1 MKPGDQLAGY
11 RIESVLGAGGMGVV
25 YEATQLSLN
34 RKVALKL
41 LPAHLRDDAVF
52 RERFRREGE
61 IQAAID
67 HPNIVTVHE
76 AGETAEGLYLVMRLV
91 RGATL
96 KDLISAGEMS
106 TARAV
111 RLLTPVADALDT
123 AHAAGLTHRDIKPQN
138 ILVGAGD
145 HPYLAD
151 FGLTRSATDAGLTRT
166 GQFVGTIDYVSP
178 EQIRGEQATAASDI
192 YALTAV
198 LYESLCGVVPYP
210 QPSDHAVLFSHLSDP
225 PPRVTDR
232 RPELPAELDDVV
244 ARGLAKDPGERQT
257 SGSELVEQAERAIT
271 TGERPVTTRIATPA
285 TAAGSAAARPA
296 ARRGHAVWRIALAL
310 AAAAA
315 IGAAIAV
322 AIVAGGDGGGSE
334 SDSDSTERRGDP
346 ISMRPVA
353 GGKVVANAVLVYYGD
368 PPPTLQLAVTPA
380 GPRYQLLL
388 FDELEE
394 VRRFTSLPESALHVL
409 GDGPRGDLSSGS
421 DDEPGT
427 TTNFGTTMPAN
438 FRRYKYFG
446 VAEAEGSTRELVLYD
461 RVARLTDPR

>member
-1 MKPGDQLAGY
+1 
-11 RIESVLGAGGMGVV
+11 MGVV

-91 RGATL
+91 RGTTL

-151 FGLTRSATDAGLTRT
+151 FGLTRSATDPGLTRT

-178 EQIRGEQATAASDI
+178 EQIRGEQATAASDV

-271 TGERPVTTRIATPA
+271 TGERPVTTRIAA
-285 TAAGSAAARPA
+285 TAETAARAPSPE
-296 ARRGHAVWRIALAL
+296 RRHGMWKLLLAL

-322 AIVAGGDGGGSE
+322 AIVAGGNGGGGSD
-334 SDSDSTERRGDP
+334 SDSGSTERRGDP

-353 GGKVVANAVLVYYGD
+353 GGKVVANAVLVDYGE
-368 PPPTLQLAVTPA
+368 PPPTLQLALTPA

-388 FDELEE
+388 FDELGGGPA
-394 VRRFTSLPESALHVL
+394 VHGAAGVGDARSRRRATR
-409 GDGPRGDLSSGS
+409 GPVERVGRRARH
-421 DDEPGT
+421 DDE
-427 TTNFGTTMPAN
+427 
-438 FRRYKYFG
+438 RRYGDAGQLPPVQVLRCRRGGG
-446 VAEAEGSTRELVLYD
+446 VDAGAGALRPRRPPD
-461 RVARLTDPR
+461 RPSLNPDG

>member
-1 MKPGDQLAGY
+1 
-11 RIESVLGAGGMGVV
+11 
-25 YEATQLSLN
+25 
-34 RKVALKL
+34 
-41 LPAHLRDDAVF
+41 
-52 RERFRREGE
+52 
-61 IQAAID
+61 
-67 HPNIVTVHE
+67 
-76 AGETAEGLYLVMRLV
+76 
-91 RGATL
+91 
-96 KDLISAGEMS
+96 MS

-271 TGERPVTTRIATPA
+271 TGERPVTTRIAAPA

-296 ARRGHAVWRIALAL
+296 ARRGRAV
-310 AAAAA
+310 
-315 IGAAIAV
+315 
-322 AIVAGGDGGGSE
+322 GGSP
-334 SDSDSTERRGDP
+334 SPSRPRRR
-346 ISMRPVA
+346 SARPSRSPSSRA
-353 GGKVVANAVLVYYGD
+353 GTAAVVASPIPIPVRPSGAGIPSRCVRS
-368 PPPTLQLAVTPA
+368 PAARWWPTRCSWTTENRL
-380 GPRYQLLL
+380 PRCSW
-388 FDELEE
+388 
-394 VRRFTSLPESALHVL
+394 R
-409 GDGPRGDLSSGS
+409 
-421 DDEPGT
+421 
-427 TTNFGTTMPAN
+427 
-438 FRRYKYFG
+438 
-446 VAEAEGSTRELVLYD
+446 
-461 RVARLTDPR
+461 

>member
-178 EQIRGEQATAASDI
+178 EQIRGEQATAASDV

-285 TAAGSAAARPA
+285 SGRRRARPRRSGGTRDVEGSPGPRRRSRD
-296 ARRGHAVWRIALAL
+296 RRGHRGRHRRGRERRWR
-310 AAAAA
+310 
-315 IGAAIAV
+315 
-322 AIVAGGDGGGSE
+322 
-334 SDSDSTERRGDP
+334 SDSDSGSTERRGDP

-353 GGKVVANAVLVYYGD
+353 GGKVVANAVLVDYGD
-368 PPPTLQLAVTPA
+368 PPPTLQLALTPA

-394 VRRFTSLPESALHVL
+394 VRRFTSLPESAMHVL

-427 TTNFGTTMPAN
+427 TTNFGTAMPAN

-461 RVARLTDPR
+461 RVDRLTDPR